1 MKRLE
6 KVVLGG
12 LGGLS
17 AVLVKFLGQ
26 DYGTVVSNA
35 SNLTADQ
42 MVNYQVAYALLTPML
57 MFLGAFFAWITDET
71 NRMKVVALAIAAPAM
86 VTTWSGGQKG
96 DLQASLLLPVSS
108 AYAQGVNP
116 AKAGIP
122 VEKPGTVTEQS
133 TLGRIQS
140 GIGVFFGYGK
150 EPKKYW
156 VIVGSF
162 KDRSKAQQF
171 ADKINAEDA
180 MLNAWIGV
188 KVPPNDYFPVI
199 VGTYS
204 YLSEAKELQK
214 RALAT
219 QSIKDAYLSSG
230 AQR

>member
-1 MKRLE
+1 
-6 KVVLGG
+6 
-12 LGGLS
+12 
-17 AVLVKFLGQ
+17 
-26 DYGTVVSNA
+26 
-35 SNLTADQ
+35 
-42 MVNYQVAYALLTPML
+42 
-57 MFLGAFFAWITDET
+57 MFLGAFIAWITDET
-71 NRMKVVALAIAAPAM
+71 NRMKIVALAIAAPAM

-96 DLQASLLLPVSS
+96 DLNASLLLPVPS

-133 TLGRIQS
+133 TMDRIQS

-162 KDRSKAQQF
+162 KDRPQAQRF
-171 ADKINAEDA
+171 ADRINAENA
-180 MLNAWIGV
+180 TLNAWIGV
-188 KVPPNDYFPVI
+188 KVPPNDYYPVI

-204 YLSEAKELQK
+204 YLSEAQELQK

-219 QSIKDAYLSSG
+219 QAIADAYLSSG